1 MSKRPRILLVCWLAL
16 LPWPLLAFLH
26 RSRCHPLAWPP
37 SSSSFVGRV
46 HVSSGAPGERAV
58 GLKEELLK
66 CVEHL
71 RKVQERDGSVSIDF
85 GVKGGELNATSR
97 APQKIDY
104 YAVSKDVG
112 QAADAVTACCNEL
125 ALVNPTINATAFLGD
140 RDNGQQAPLHG
151 AWKLLFTSAADAS
164 FSKNSTRGA
173 AKVQNIVNG
182 PKGYITN
189 VIDFLPRE
197 EDGKAPLL
205 QQLNVVIGA
214 KASSPSRVELNFRY
228 AKAVFSRFLFLPV
241 KWSLYIPVPATFIT
255 RCIVLFYRI
264 FRRGQAKAPPKAYFD
279 VLYLD
284 DDLRIHKTGEDNLF
298 VQARPT
304 WKEAQALME

>member
-1 MSKRPRILLVCWLAL
+1 MSKRQRILLVCWLAL

-37 SSSSFVGRV
+37 SPSSFVGRV

-58 GLKEELLK
+58 GLKKELLK

-125 ALVNPTINATAFLGD
+125 ALVNPTVNATAFLGD

-173 AKVQNIVNG
+173 AKVQNIVNW

-189 VIDFLPRE
+189 VIDFLPRD

-214 KASSPSRVELNFRY
+214 KACPQVASNSIFATPRRSLADF
-228 AKAVFSRFLFLPV
+228 FSCLSNGACIYLFLLP
-241 KWSLYIPVPATFIT
+241 SLHGVSSCFTVFFAAD
-255 RCIVLFYRI
+255 
-264 FRRGQAKAPPKAYFD
+264 RRKRRPKRTLTCSISTMICAYTKREKTI
-279 VLYLD
+279 YLCKLD
-284 DDLRIHKTGEDNLF
+284 PLGK
-298 VQARPT
+298 RPR
-304 WKEAQALME
+304 L